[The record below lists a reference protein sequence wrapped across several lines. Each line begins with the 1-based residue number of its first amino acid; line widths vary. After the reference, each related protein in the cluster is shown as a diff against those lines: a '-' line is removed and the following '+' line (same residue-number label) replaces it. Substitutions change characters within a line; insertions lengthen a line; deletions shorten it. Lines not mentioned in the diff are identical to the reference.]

1 MSSTMHNDT
10 DWTQWSKDTVKQ
22 MFERNEV
29 WQQRFALQ
37 GAPYRWDLDTATL
50 TFDSPLGDVVATVCL
65 VGTSS
70 KSGGTFLW
78 AWANDALPAQ
88 HGEALAVVREFGMS
102 NGLALLTTPEIAG
115 GQAEALECLCIAA
128 RLQHALGT
136 FVDQAGDVTLYF
148 SLLHFQMQQ
157 PPLH

>member
-1 MSSTMHNDT
+1 M
-10 DWTQWSKDTVKQ
+10 DWTQWSKDAVNQ
-22 MFERNEV
+22 MFERNET
-29 WQQRFALQ
+29 WQQRFGLQ
-37 GAPYRWDLDTATL
+37 GAPYRWDLESATL

-78 AWANDALPAQ
+78 AWANDAIPAQ
-88 HGEALAVVREFGMS
+88 HGQALEVVREFGHE

-115 GQAEALECLCIAA
+115 GQPEALECLCIAA

-136 FVDQAGDVTLYF
+136 FVDEAGDVTLYF
-148 SLLHFQMQQ
+148 SLLHFQMPQA
-157 PPLH
+157 PLH